1 MEKEKLS
8 MAEFYQK
15 YCHIQLEDGKREPAL
30 RDADMEF
37 FNMVEKA
44 QKEGKQLIT
53 NRGRGIDMDAY
64 IASLTRTAMQLTE
77 GNKICLLSQNSDKF
91 IADLKRLFNID
102 VSIEPSKVKGKIQ
115 EHSNIIALK
124 SDGKI

>member
-1 MEKEKLS
+1 